1 MKTHLNS
8 PGRATLRRAA
18 PLSSAIWLCGVAAV
32 TGLFC
37 LRQPAHAQSGGLEVL
52 LVKPNFYMIAGA
64 GANIGVQIGPDGV
77 VLTNSGSGEKTAE
90 VLDAIKKLTDEPIRY
105 VINTGGD
112 PDSVG
117 GNEAISKAGRTII
130 PLADTL
136 SVDLGIRM
144 TSGGAAPV
152 LAAEG
157 VLLRMSAPT
166 GQKSPYPSEAWP
178 SETFSDKQK
187 YMYMNNEAVITMHQP
202 AAHSDGDSFV
212 LFRRSDVIA
221 AGNIIDTTHFPVID
235 TAHGGTIEGEIDAL
249 NRLIDITIPPVPWVW
264 REGGTYVVPGHG
276 RICEQSDV
284 VEYRDMVTI
293 LRDIIRDMKQRGLTL
308 DQVKAA
314 DPTKPYY
321 QFGSKTGPW
330 TTDMF
335 VEAVYKTLPE
345 ASAKK

>member
-1 MKTHLNS
+1 MNTHLNS
-8 PGRATLRRAA
+8 PGRATAFLCAIAA
-18 PLSSAIWLCGVAAV
+18 AA
-32 TGLFC
+32 GL
-37 LRQPAHAQSGGLEVL
+37 LYVSPAALAQQAGDVEVL
-52 LVKPNFYMIAGA
+52 PVKPNFYMIAGA

-77 VLTNSGSGEKTAE
+77 VLTNSGSGQKTAE
-90 VLDAIKKLTDEPIRY
+90 VLAAIKKLTDQPIRY
-105 VINTGGD
+105 IINTGPD
-112 PDSVG
+112 ADSVG
-117 GNEAISKAGRTII
+117 GNEAISKAGHTFF
-130 PLADTL
+130 PLADSL
-136 SVDLGIRM
+136 AVDLALRM
-144 TSGGAAPV
+144 TSGGAAPI

-178 SETFSDKQK
+178 SETFSNRQK
-187 YMYMNNEAVITMHQP
+187 YMYMNGEAVITMHQP

-221 AGNIIDTTHFPVID
+221 AGDILDTTRFPAID
-235 TAHGGTIEGEIDAL
+235 VDHGGSIQGEIDAL

-264 REGGTYVVPGHG
+264 REGGTYVIPGHG

-293 LRDIIRDMKQRGLTL
+293 LRDIIRDMKQRGMTL

-314 DPTKPYY
+314 DPTRPYY

-335 VEAVYKTLPE
+335 VEAVYKSLPE
-345 ASAKK
+345 MSAKK